1 MILKMKSIIPYNQ
14 VNKFKNV
21 WFVLMKNLMLFLW
34 IVVMVEFAT
43 NVPLMSGKKV
53 LNAIYVEKRL
63 LLFTNSIAK
72 MENILKSLQKQK
84 ELKKKKKRKIVV
96 QSVFLQK
103 VQLITK
109 IMNIQKKEV
118 TKREKI
124 AIFKKKK
131 I

>member
-1 MILKMKSIIPYNQ
+1 
-14 VNKFKNV
+14 
-21 WFVLMKNLMLFLW
+21 
-34 IVVMVEFAT
+34 MVEFAT

-72 MENILKSLQKQK
+72 MENISKSLQRQK
-84 ELKKKKKRKIVV
+84 ELKKKKKKKIVV

-109 IMNIQKKEV
+109 IMNILKKTV
-118 TKREKI
+118 IKRKKI
-124 AIFKKKK
+124 AICKKKMVD
-131 I
+131 